1 MRISFT
7 GDLGFNGLETKLP
20 WLREG
25 KTKSGDDYQT
35 INISVASAKNNRANV
50 ELFAMKQD
58 VIKTMDAEGNKIDIN
73 WDDRLDDDVVEQV
86 ASYKK
91 YVLKLGDE
99 RLEFISPWDFA
110 EAIKEHKDELVN
122 KTCLL
127 SGDTSVNVYQ
137 GNVSNRF
144 NLKGIYEV
152 DEDSKKN
159 LKISAEYYFCKDS
172 FDTSDWSSEKKLY
185 INGWTKEY
193 INKDIGQKYVPLQL
207 VFDCGK
213 IDFDNEEH
221 VKMVKFKLGILGCE
235 LVDGKIK
242 CKLGKTVKSIDAVI
256 GYVNGAELQ
265 EFDESMLSDTQR
277 EAISLGLKKL
287 SDFQTGNVYG
297 NRVTLYKL
305 VNFGLKGKYEDGAL
319 DTEEKISEFE
329 ENVFVVEEEET
340 VEEVVEKAAKKTE
353 VEEDS
358 DDDED
363 LFS

>member
-7 GDLGFNGLETKLP
+7 GDLGFNGLETKMP

-25 KTKSGDDYQT
+25 ETKSGNKYQT

-50 ELFAMKQD
+50 ELFAMQQK
-58 VIKTMDAEGNKIDIN
+58 VIKTVDLDGNSVEIN
-73 WDDRLDDDVVEQV
+73 WSDRLNKDVIEQV
-86 ASYKK
+86 ANFRR
-91 YVLKLGDE
+91 YVLKLENE
-99 RLEFISPWDFA
+99 RLEFITAWDLA
-110 EAIKEHKDELVN
+110 EAIKDHKDELAN

-144 NLKGIYEV
+144 NLRGIYAV

-159 LKISAEYYFCKDS
+159 LKINADYYFCKDS
-172 FDTSDWSSEKKLY
+172 FDTADWSSEKKLY

-193 INKDIGQKYVPLQL
+193 ISKDIGQKYVPLQL
-207 VFDCGK
+207 VFDCNK

-221 VKMVKFKLGILGCE
+221 VKLVKFKLGILGCE

-242 CKLGKTVKSIDAVI
+242 CKLGKTVKCIDAVI
-256 GYVNGAELQ
+256 GYVNGAEAV

-277 EAISLGLKKL
+277 EAISLGLKTL
-287 SDFQTGNVYG
+287 NDFRTGNVYG
-297 NRVTLYKL
+297 NRVTIYKL
-305 VNFGLKGKYEDGAL
+305 ISFGLKGKYEDGAI

-329 ENVFVVEEEET
+329 ENVFVIEEEET

-353 VEEDS
+353 VEED
-358 DDDED
+358 DDLD